1 MSKIIL
7 TETQSPEDI
16 DSYSV
21 YCHSRNNDGIKQEL
35 ADVTGEDVSSVV
47 LYTFNGY
54 TKTPEYIVA

>member
-21 YCHSRNNDGIKQEL
+21 YCHAWNADGIKQEL
-35 ADVTGEDVSSVV
+35 ADVTGQSVSDIV
-47 LYTFNGY
+47 LYTFDGY